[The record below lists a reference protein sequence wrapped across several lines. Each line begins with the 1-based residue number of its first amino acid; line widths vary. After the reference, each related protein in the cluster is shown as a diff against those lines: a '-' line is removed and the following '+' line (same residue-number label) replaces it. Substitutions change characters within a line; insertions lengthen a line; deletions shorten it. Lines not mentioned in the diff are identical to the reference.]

1 MDDDLIYKSV
11 LFDHEI
17 KMNGLIFKERKD
29 YAKFGKSKKCVL
41 TWSRYIED
49 KYYIVHQTMEN
60 EKLKSESVDT
70 NLDSGDVDNF
80 KEKWMDFQ
88 IWILSRPSSLWTS
101 S

>member
-1 MDDDLIYKSV
+1 MDDDSIYRSV

-17 KMNGLIFKERKD
+17 KMNGLVFKERKD

-70 NLDSGDVDNF
+70 NLDREDIDYF

-88 IWILSRPSSLWTS
+88 IWIVSRPSSLWTTS
-101 S
+101 